1 MVYFC
6 RNLNDGLRMDS
17 KYKIILAFIGA
28 VLLIITARLYY
39 LAILKHDYFANIAQK
54 NIIKVE
60 MQIPA
65 RGQILDRNNKP
76 LAVNNLG
83 YSIAL
88 NPYLGRKKNLPILE
102 AEIEKIIAEF
112 PEYNAQNLKEI
123 YLNKH
128 SAYNHDFITI
138 IDFIPYKDMLKSYTL
153 LLQSDNI
160 KIANANKRFY
170 PNKSVASHIIGYIGA
185 ASQSDIYTNAM
196 AKHTGFVGK
205 SGIERYYNDFLQGE
219 LGHIKTKVDVLN
231 RKVEV
236 LEEKG
241 AESRNDMNLSIDID
255 LQAHLD
261 TLFAKKSGAA
271 IVMDASNGEILAAG
285 SYPEYDLNNFVEGM
299 SEEKWSEIRDS
310 PATPLLNK
318 LINGAYPPGSVI
330 KMGLGLA
337 FLEYGDIDEK
347 TIIETPP
354 FIEIGGVKFR
364 DWSAHHGS
372 ADLIKAIKRS
382 IDVYFYRLSYKIG
395 IENMAKTLKLMGFGE
410 KTGIDLA
417 GESRGILPTPYW
429 KLGTRGEPWRIGDT
443 INASIGQGLFLA
455 TPMQIARYTALIATG
470 YLPTPHFA
478 KKLGDK
484 DAESEAKDVLNDFQK
499 SKLNALRLGMYQVCN
514 DTDGTAYNATRAS
527 QITLAC
533 KTGTAQVVGIPKDIL
548 QRIPERELEY
558 YHRSHAWITAYLPY
572 KNPKFAITILI
583 EHGASGSSA
592 AGPILASIA
601 NKMLELG
608 YAESRVKK

>member
-1 MVYFC
+1 
-6 RNLNDGLRMDS
+6 MDS

-28 VLLIITARLYY
+28 VLLIIVARLYY
-39 LAILKHDYFANIAQK
+39 LAILKHDYFANVAQK
-54 NIIKVE
+54 NIIRIE

-76 LAVNNLG
+76 LAVNDLG

-88 NPYLGRKKNLPILE
+88 NPYLGRKKNLPILD
-102 AEIEKIIAEF
+102 AEIAKIIAEF
-112 PEYNAQNLKEI
+112 PEYSAQDLKEI
-123 YLNKH
+123 YLKQH
-128 SAYNHDFITI
+128 SAYNHDFISV
-138 IDFIPYKDMLKSYTL
+138 IDFIPYKDMLKSYTV

-160 KIANANKRFY
+160 KITNANKRFY

-185 ASQSDIYTNAM
+185 ANQNDIYNNAT
-196 AKHTGFVGK
+196 AKYTGFVGK

-236 LEEKG
+236 LEEVG

-261 TLFAKKSGAA
+261 TQFAKKAGAA
-271 IVMDASNGEILAAG
+271 IVMDAHNGEILAAG

-337 FLEYGDIDEK
+337 FLEYGDIDER
-347 TIIETPP
+347 TVIETPP

-364 DWSAHHGS
+364 DWSAHHES

-395 IENMAKTLKLMGFGE
+395 IENMAKTLKIMGFGE
-410 KTGIDLA
+410 KTGIDLF

-455 TPMQIARYTALIATG
+455 TPMQIARYSALIATG
-470 YLPTPHFA
+470 HLPTPHFA

-484 DAESEAKDVLNDFQK
+484 DAEFEVKDVLSDFQK

-514 DTDGTAYNATRAS
+514 DTDGTAHYATSAS
-527 QITLAC
+527 KITLAC

-548 QRIPERELEY
+548 QRIPEREMEY
-558 YHRSHAWITAYLPY
+558 YHRSHGWITAFMPY
-572 KNPKFAITILI
+572 KNPKYVITII
-583 EHGASGSSA
+583 VEHGGGGSSS
-592 AGPILASIA
+592 AGPILASLA
-601 NKMLELG
+601 NKMKDLG
-608 YAESRVKK
+608 YFKEVGLK

>member
-1 MVYFC
+1 
-6 RNLNDGLRMDS
+6 MDS

-112 PEYNAQNLKEI
+112 PEYDAQNLKEI

-470 YLPTPHFA
+470 YLPTPRFA
-478 KKLGDK
+478 KKMGENEV
-484 DAESEAKDVLNDFQK
+484 DAEIKDVLNDFQK

-572 KNPKFAITILI
+572 KNPKFVVTILI

-601 NKMLELG
+601 NKMIELG

>member
-1 MVYFC
+1 
-6 RNLNDGLRMDS
+6 MDS

-28 VLLIITARLYY
+28 VLLIIVARLYY
-39 LAILKHDYFANIAQK
+39 LAILKHDYFANVAQK
-54 NIIKVE
+54 NIIRLE

-76 LAVNNLG
+76 LAVNDLG

-102 AEIEKIIAEF
+102 AEIAKIIAEF
-112 PEYNAQNLKEI
+112 PEYDAQNLKEI
-123 YLNKH
+123 YLKQH
-128 SAYNHDFITI
+128 SAYNHDFISV

-160 KIANANKRFY
+160 KITNANKRFY

-185 ASQSDIYTNAM
+185 ANQNDIYNNEM

-231 RKVEV
+231 RRVEV
-236 LEEKG
+236 LEEVG

-261 TLFAKKSGAA
+261 TQFAKKAGAA
-271 IVMDASNGEILAAG
+271 IVMDARNGEILAAG

-318 LINGAYPPGSVI
+318 LINGTYPPGSVI

-337 FLEYGDIDEK
+337 FLEYGDIDER
-347 TIIETPP
+347 TVIETPP

-364 DWSAHHGS
+364 DWSAHHES

-395 IENMAKTLKLMGFGE
+395 IENMAKTLKIMGFGE
-410 KTGIDLA
+410 KTGIDLF

-455 TPMQIARYTALIATG
+455 TPIQIARYTALIATG

-484 DAESEAKDVLNDFQK
+484 DAEFEVKDVLSDFQK

-514 DTDGTAYNATRAS
+514 DTDGTARYATSAS
-527 QITLAC
+527 KITLAC

-572 KNPKFAITILI
+572 KNPKFVVTVLV
-583 EHGASGSSA
+583 EHGGGGSSA
-592 AGPILASIA
+592 AGPILASLA
-601 NKMLELG
+601 NKMKDLG
-608 YAESRVKK
+608 YFKEVGVK

>member
-1 MVYFC
+1 
-6 RNLNDGLRMDS
+6 MDS

-28 VLLIITARLYY
+28 VLLIIVARLYY
-39 LAILKHDYFANIAQK
+39 LAILKHDYFANVAQK
-54 NIIKVE
+54 NIIRIE

-76 LAVNNLG
+76 LAVNDLG

-88 NPYLGRKKNLPILE
+88 NPYLGRKKNLPILD
-102 AEIEKIIAEF
+102 AEIAKIIAEF
-112 PEYNAQNLKEI
+112 PEYSAQDLKEI
-123 YLNKH
+123 YLKQH
-128 SAYNHDFITI
+128 SAYNHDFISV
-138 IDFIPYKDMLKSYTL
+138 IDFIPYKDMLKSYTV

-160 KIANANKRFY
+160 KITNANKRFY

-185 ASQSDIYTNAM
+185 ANQNDIYNNAT
-196 AKHTGFVGK
+196 AKYTGFVGK

-236 LEEKG
+236 LEEVG

-261 TLFAKKSGAA
+261 TQFAKKAGAA
-271 IVMDASNGEILAAG
+271 IVMDAHNGEILAAG

-337 FLEYGDIDEK
+337 FLEYGDIDER
-347 TIIETPP
+347 TVIETPP

-364 DWSAHHGS
+364 DWSAHHES

-395 IENMAKTLKLMGFGE
+395 IENMAKTLKIMGFGE
-410 KTGIDLA
+410 KTGIDLF

-455 TPMQIARYTALIATG
+455 TPMQIARYSALIATG
-470 YLPTPHFA
+470 HLPTPHFA

-484 DAESEAKDVLNDFQK
+484 DTEFEVKDVLSDFQK

-514 DTDGTAYNATRAS
+514 DTDGTARYTGSLAKVTM
-527 QITLAC
+527 AC

-548 QRIPERELEY
+548 QRIPEREMEY
-558 YHRSHAWITAYLPY
+558 YHRSHGWITAFMPY
-572 KNPKFAITILI
+572 KNPKYVITII
-583 EHGASGSSA
+583 VEHGGGGSSS
-592 AGPILASIA
+592 AGPILASLA
-601 NKMLELG
+601 NKMKDLG
-608 YAESRVKK
+608 YFKEVGVK

>member
-6 RNLNDGLRMDS
+6 GDFDDGLRMDS
-17 KYKIILAFIGA
+17 KYKIILAFIGV
-28 VLLIITARLYY
+28 VLLIVVGRLYY
-39 LAILKHDYFANIAQK
+39 LAILKYDYFASVAQK
-54 NIIKVE
+54 NIIRVE

-76 LAVNNLG
+76 LAVNELG
-83 YSIAL
+83 YAIAL
-88 NPYLGRKKNLPILE
+88 SPYLGRKKNLHILDS
-102 AEIEKIIAEF
+102 EIQKIIDEF
-112 PEYNAQNLKEI
+112 PQYSAESLKET
-123 YLNKH
+123 YLKQH

-138 IDFIPYKDMLKSYTL
+138 IDFIPYKDMIKSYTRL
-153 LLQSDNI
+153 IQSDDI
-160 KIANANKRFY
+160 KIANATKRFY

-185 ASQSDIYTNAM
+185 ASQNDIYNNAM
-196 AKHTGFVGK
+196 AKYTGFVGK

-236 LEEKG
+236 LEEVG
-241 AESRNDMNLSIDID
+241 AESRNDMNLSIDIH
-255 LQAHLD
+255 LQSHLD
-261 TLFAKKSGAA
+261 AQFAKKAGAA
-271 IVMDASNGEILAAG
+271 IVMDATNGEILAAG
-285 SYPEYDLNNFVEGM
+285 SYPEYDLNGFVEGM
-299 SEEKWSEIRDS
+299 SNEKWGEIRDS

-318 LINGAYPPGSVI
+318 LINGTYPPGSVI

-354 FIEIGGVKFR
+354 FIEIGGVRFR
-364 DWSAHHGS
+364 DWSAHHES
-372 ADLIKAIKRS
+372 ADLVKAIKRS

-395 IENMAKTLKLMGFGE
+395 IENMAKTLKTMGFGE
-410 KTGIDLA
+410 KTGIDLF

-429 KLGTRGEPWRIGDT
+429 KMGTRGEPWRIGDT

-478 KKLGDK
+478 KTLGDK
-484 DAESEAKDVLNDFQK
+484 DADFETKDVLNDFQK

-514 DTDGTAYNATRAS
+514 DIDGTAHYATSAS
-527 QITLAC
+527 KITLAC

-548 QRIPERELEY
+548 QRIPEREMEY

-572 KNPKFAITILI
+572 KNPKFVVTVLV
-583 EHGASGSSA
+583 EHGGGGSSS

-601 NKMLELG
+601 NKLVELG
-608 YAESRVKK
+608 YAK

>member
-1 MVYFC
+1 
-6 RNLNDGLRMDS
+6 MDS

-28 VLLIITARLYY
+28 VLLIIVARLYY
-39 LAILKHDYFANIAQK
+39 LAILKHDYFANVAQK
-54 NIIKVE
+54 NIIRIE

-76 LAVNNLG
+76 LAVNDLG

-102 AEIEKIIAEF
+102 AEIAKIIAEF
-112 PEYNAQNLKEI
+112 PEYSAQDLKEI
-123 YLNKH
+123 YLKQH
-128 SAYNHDFITI
+128 SAYNHDFISV
-138 IDFIPYKDMLKSYTL
+138 IDFIPYKDMLKSYTV

-160 KIANANKRFY
+160 KITNANKRFY

-185 ASQSDIYTNAM
+185 ANQNDIYNNAT
-196 AKHTGFVGK
+196 AKYTGFVGK

-236 LEEKG
+236 LEEVG

-261 TLFAKKSGAA
+261 TQFAKKAGAA
-271 IVMDASNGEILAAG
+271 IVMDAHNGEILAAG

-337 FLEYGDIDEK
+337 FLEYGDIDER
-347 TIIETPP
+347 TVIETPP

-364 DWSAHHGS
+364 DWSAHHES

-395 IENMAKTLKLMGFGE
+395 IENMAKTLKIMGFGE
-410 KTGIDLA
+410 KTGIDLF

-455 TPMQIARYTALIATG
+455 TPMQIARYSALIATG

-484 DAESEAKDVLNDFQK
+484 DTEFEIKDVLSDFQK

-514 DTDGTAYNATRAS
+514 DTDGTAHYATS
-527 QITLAC
+527 TSKITLAC

-548 QRIPERELEY
+548 QRIPEREMEY
-558 YHRSHAWITAYLPY
+558 YHRSHGWITAFMPY
-572 KNPKFAITILI
+572 KNPKYVITII
-583 EHGASGSSA
+583 VEHGGGGSSS
-592 AGPILASIA
+592 AGPILASLA
-601 NKMLELG
+601 NKMKDLG
-608 YAESRVKK
+608 YFKEVGLK

>member
-1 MVYFC
+1 
-6 RNLNDGLRMDS
+6 MDS

-28 VLLIITARLYY
+28 VLLIIVARLYY
-39 LAILKHDYFANIAQK
+39 LAILKHDYFANVAQK
-54 NIIKVE
+54 NIIRIE

-76 LAVNNLG
+76 LAVNDLG

-102 AEIEKIIAEF
+102 AEIAKIIAEF
-112 PEYNAQNLKEI
+112 PEYSAQDLKEI
-123 YLNKH
+123 YLKQH
-128 SAYNHDFITI
+128 SAYNHDFISV
-138 IDFIPYKDMLKSYTL
+138 IDFIPYKDMLKSYTV

-160 KIANANKRFY
+160 KITNANKRFY

-185 ASQSDIYTNAM
+185 ANQNDIYNNAT
-196 AKHTGFVGK
+196 AKYTGFVGK

-236 LEEKG
+236 LEEVG

-261 TLFAKKSGAA
+261 TQFAKKAGAA
-271 IVMDASNGEILAAG
+271 IVMDAHNGEILAAG

-337 FLEYGDIDEK
+337 FLEYGDIDER
-347 TIIETPP
+347 TVIETPP

-364 DWSAHHGS
+364 DWSAHHES

-395 IENMAKTLKLMGFGE
+395 IENMAKTLKIMGFGE
-410 KTGIDLA
+410 KTGIDLF

-455 TPMQIARYTALIATG
+455 TPMQIARYSALIATG
-470 YLPTPHFA
+470 HLPTPHFA

-484 DAESEAKDVLNDFQK
+484 DTEFEVKDVLSEFQK

-514 DTDGTAYNATRAS
+514 DTDGTAHYATSAS
-527 QITLAC
+527 KITLAC

-548 QRIPERELEY
+548 QRIPEREMEY
-558 YHRSHAWITAYLPY
+558 YHRSHGWITAFMPY
-572 KNPKFAITILI
+572 KNPKYVITII
-583 EHGASGSSA
+583 VEHGGGGSSS
-592 AGPILASIA
+592 AGPILASLA
-601 NKMLELG
+601 NKMKDLG
-608 YAESRVKK
+608 YFKEVGVK